1 MRNTRKGFTIVE
13 LVIVIAVIAI
23 LAAVLIPT
31 FVSLTKKANLNS
43 DMQAVRQMNLALK
56 ADEAINGKAKDI
68 ETAMQIIA
76 NAGYDVDN
84 WTCLSEGYQ
93 VYWYKT
99 DNRCILYNSA
109 TAEVEYPT
117 DYAADIFIKDPTNFE
132 VYNQNYKNALGQ
144 DFNLGSSNNTNKE
157 SVELGSNS
165 TGTNKVIF
173 DSLVGE
179 SANSN
184 LQSSIG
190 ITGDKVY
197 VNASLTTDSAS
208 KATGTYAS
216 MQIMQVGSKQED
228 LSSSETIVP
237 NMIYLNVV
245 QKEGATAEQIITAQ
259 KEAGELVYSV
269 FVQMNNGDIPTD
281 CNIVLA
287 PGTTINVSSHE
298 WRAVKTF
305 SGYFGSADASKPVII
320 DGMKLSTATG
330 YAQTYTQAG
339 TNSKYFMTGFF
350 GVVYGETTIENV
362 TFRNV
367 TIKSPGADYQVVTG
381 KNSRNT
387 VAIIG
392 GIVPYVEGV
401 KTNVTIRNVNVESSC
416 SIIGEASVGGLV
428 GYIGGEAEALA
439 DFVAGSTVTIENCN
453 VAATLESLDQ
463 VYVTSGYS
471 PVGGIVGFSTRC
483 KNMTVSIKDSDF
495 TGTAK
500 GYGRVGGILG
510 NPIQGAYTIEGCSAE
525 TATLTTLGNGTHA
538 STDKVVALKG
548 SEATVTVK

>member
-1 MRNTRKGFTIVE
+1 MKNTRKGFTIVE

-31 FVSLTKKANLNS
+31 FVSLNRKANLNS
-43 DMQAVRQMNLALK
+43 DMQAVRQMNLALA

-68 ETAMQIIA
+68 ESAMQIIA

-84 WTCLSEGYQ
+84 WSCLSAGYQ

-117 DYAADIFIKDPTNFE
+117 NYAADIFIKDPTNFE

-144 DFNLGSSNNTNKE
+144 DFNLGSSTNSNKN
-157 SVELGSNS
+157 SVELSSSS
-165 TGTNKVIF
+165 TGANKVIF

-179 SANSN
+179 AANSQ
-184 LQSSIG
+184 LQSSVG

-197 VNASLTTDSAS
+197 VNASLTVDSSS

-216 MQIMQVGSKQED
+216 MSIMQVGSTQED
-228 LSSSETIVP
+228 LSSSETVVP

-245 QKEGATAEQIITAQ
+245 KKKGATAEQIVTAQ

-269 FVQMNNGDIPTD
+269 FVQMNNGDLPTD

-305 SGYFGSADASKPVII
+305 SGYFGSADASQPVII
-320 DGMKLSTATG
+320 DGMMLSDATG

-339 TNSKYFMTGFF
+339 SMSSYFMTGFF

-362 TFRNV
+362 IFRNV
-367 TIKSPGADYQVVTG
+367 TIKSPGADYQVISG

-392 GIVPYVEGV
+392 GIVPYVDGV
-401 KTNVTIRNVNVESSC
+401 KTDVTIRNVTVESTC

-428 GYIGGEAEALA
+428 GYIGGDAAGVS
-439 DFVAGSTVTIENCN
+439 DFVVGSTVTIENCN

-463 VYVTSGYS
+463 KYVVNGYS

-483 KNMTVSIKDSDF
+483 KNMTVSIENSNF

-500 GYGRVGGILG
+500 GYGIVGGILG
-510 NPIQGAYTIEGCSAE
+510 NPIQGTYNIKNSSAE
-525 TATLTTLGNGTHA
+525 SATLTTLGNGKYAVTGVIYGK
-538 STDKVVALKG
+538 SDT
-548 SEATVTVK
+548 TVNEVK